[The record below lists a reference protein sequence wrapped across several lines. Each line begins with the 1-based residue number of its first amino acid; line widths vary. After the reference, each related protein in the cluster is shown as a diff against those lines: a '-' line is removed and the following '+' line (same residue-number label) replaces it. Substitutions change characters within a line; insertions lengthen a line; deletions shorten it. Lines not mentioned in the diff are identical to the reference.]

1 MNGGAMGTGVTE
13 IESRVKK
20 VIANILMIDEGTI
33 SNNSTIAEL
42 GGDSLAALGILSA
55 LEQEFDI
62 RISDADAAKIS
73 SCGTAIEV
81 VNKILTI

>member
-20 VIANILMIDEGTI
+20 VIANILMIDEGRI
-33 SNNSTIAEL
+33 NNNSTIAEL

-55 LEQEFDI
+55 LEQEFDV
-62 RISDADAAKIS
+62 RISDADATKIF
-73 SCGTAIEV
+73 SCGSAVEV
-81 VNKILTI
+81 VNNILTS